1 MRIGGLARG
10 FSAMRHRN
18 YRIYWFGQI
27 GSLVGAWMQSV
38 AQPWLV
44 LELGGSPLQLGT
56 VLALMFAPSMFL
68 APLGGVLADRVDK
81 RRVLMIVNAVAM
93 LQAVLL
99 FGLAAS
105 GLVEIWHV
113 YLLALLAGLVN
124 AVEMPVRQAFAAE
137 LVPPDDLVNAIAL
150 NSTSFNLSRVIGPA
164 VAGVTIAVF
173 GVALNFGINAVSYL
187 SVLIGLWMLDGST
200 LRRAERP
207 DRFPSIRA
215 SLAEGVR
222 YAIALNSTSFNLS
235 RVIGPAVAGVTIAVF
250 GVALNFGINAVSY
263 LSVLIGL
270 WMLDGSTLR
279 RVERPDRFPSIRA
292 SLAEGVRYA
301 IATPTVLWPLVLLG
315 GMATFAMNFQTLLP
329 LFTRD
334 VLILD
339 SGGYGALFA
348 AMGAGSLIGS
358 LILAFATSQRPMLAL
373 ILGGGAVFLVLELAL
388 GFVRSPLLAF
398 PLVAGIGLA
407 SMLMVNTINV
417 TIQNSVPDV
426 LRGRVMSLYV
436 TVFAGTAPIGGLLA
450 GALAEAFGAAFAL
463 SLGALLAVAV
473 LALVAWQLRTVR
485 MPRGDI
491 SARAASEPPRAIVR
505 QAA

>member
-1 MRIGGLARG
+1 
-10 FSAMRHRN
+10 MRHRN
-18 YRIYWFGQI
+18 YRLYWFGQI

-44 LELGGSPLQLGT
+44 LELGGSPLELGA

-68 APLGGVLADRVDK
+68 APIGGVIADRVDK

-93 LQAVLL
+93 LQAGLL
-99 FGLAAS
+99 FGLAAT
-105 GLVEIWHV
+105 GVVEIWHIF
-113 YLLALLAGLVN
+113 LLALLAGFVN

-137 LVPPDDLVNAIAL
+137 LVPAEDLVNAIAL

-164 VAGVTIAVF
+164 IAGLTIAAF
-173 GVALNFGINAVSYL
+173 GVAINFGINAVSYL
-187 SVLIGLWMLDGST
+187 SVLVGLWMLDS
-200 LRRAERP
+200 RA
-207 DRFPSIRA
+207 I
-215 SLAEGVR
+215 
-222 YAIALNSTSFNLS
+222 
-235 RVIGPAVAGVTIAVF
+235 
-250 GVALNFGINAVSY
+250 
-263 LSVLIGL
+263 
-270 WMLDGSTLR
+270 R
-279 RVERPDRFPSIRA
+279 RVERPARFPSVRS
-292 SLAEGVRYA
+292 SLVEGVRYA

-334 VLILD
+334 DLGLD

-348 AMGAGSLIGS
+348 TMGAGSLVGS
-358 LILAFATSQRPMLAL
+358 LILAFITSQRPMMAL
-373 ILGGGAVFLVLELAL
+373 ILGGGAVFLVLELIL
-388 GFVRSPLLAF
+388 GLVRSPFAAF

-450 GALAEAFGAAFAL
+450 GALAQGFGAAFAL
-463 SLGALLAVAV
+463 SAGAILAVAV
-473 LALVAWQLRTVR
+473 LALVAWQLRSVR
-485 MPRGDI
+485 LPR
-491 SARAASEPPRAIVR
+491 SAAYPRDVAAPDEPPAVVSRAA
-505 QAA
+505 

>member
-1 MRIGGLARG
+1 
-10 FSAMRHRN
+10 MRHRN

-68 APLGGVLADRVDK
+68 APIGGVIADRVDK

-93 LQAVLL
+93 LQAALL

-113 YLLALLAGLVN
+113 YLLALLAGFVN
-124 AVEMPVRQAFAAE
+124 AVEMPVRQAFAAD
-137 LVPPDDLVNAIAL
+137 LVPADDLVNAIAL

-187 SVLIGLWMLDGST
+187 SVLIGLWMLDGAA
-200 LRRAERP
+200 LRRVRQP
-207 DRFPSIRA
+207 DRLPSIRA
-215 SLAEGVR
+215 SLV
-222 YAIALNSTSFNLS
+222 
-235 RVIGPAVAGVTIAVF
+235 
-250 GVALNFGINAVSY
+250 
-263 LSVLIGL
+263 
-270 WMLDGSTLR
+270 
-279 RVERPDRFPSIRA
+279 
-292 SLAEGVRYA
+292 EGVRYA

-315 GMATFAMNFQTLLP
+315 GMAIFAMNFQTLLP
-329 LFTRD
+329 LYTRD
-334 VLILD
+334 DLGLD

-348 AMGAGSLIGS
+348 ALGAGSLIGS
-358 LILAFATSQRPMLAL
+358 LILAFTTSQRPMLAL
-373 ILGGGAVFLVLELAL
+373 ILGGGAAFLALELAL
-388 GFVRSPLLAF
+388 GLVRSPLAAF

-436 TVFAGTAPIGGLLA
+436 TVFAGTAPIGGLIA
-450 GALAEAFGAAFAL
+450 GALAQGFGAAFAL
-463 SLGALLAVAV
+463 SVGAALAVAV
-473 LALVAWQLRTVR
+473 LAFVAWQLRSVE
-485 MPRGDI
+485 MPRSRVSGQVG
-491 SARAASEPPRAIVR
+491 SEPPRQLANR
-505 QAA
+505 AASRAGQQVVSMSNLSET

>member
-1 MRIGGLARG
+1 MRPRSGGLARG

-18 YRIYWFGQI
+18 YRLYWFGQI

-44 LELGGSPLQLGT
+44 LELGGSPLQLGA
-56 VLALMFAPSMFL
+56 VLAFMFAPSMVL
-68 APLGGVLADRVDK
+68 APIGGVLADRVDK

-93 LQAVLL
+93 LQAGLL
-99 FGLAAS
+99 FGLAVT

-113 YLLALLAGLVN
+113 YLLALLAGFVN

-137 LVPPDDLVNAIAL
+137 LVPADDLTNAIAL

-164 VAGVTIAVF
+164 IAGVTIAAF
-173 GVALNFGINAVSYL
+173 GVAINFGINAVSYL
-187 SVLIGLWMLDGST
+187 SVLVGLWMLDGSA
-200 LRRAERP
+200 LRRIERP

-222 YAIALNSTSFNLS
+222 YAT
-235 RVIGPAVAGVTIAVF
+235 
-250 GVALNFGINAVSY
+250 
-263 LSVLIGL
+263 
-270 WMLDGSTLR
+270 
-279 RVERPDRFPSIRA
+279 
-292 SLAEGVRYA
+292 
-301 IATPTVLWPLVLLG
+301 ATPTVLWPLVLLG
-315 GMATFAMNFQTLLP
+315 GTAMFAMNFQTLLP
-329 LFTRD
+329 LFTRNI
-334 VLILD
+334 LALD

-358 LILAFATSQRPMLAL
+358 LILAFTTSQRPMLTL
-373 ILGGGAVFLVLELAL
+373 IVGGGAAFLALELAL
-388 GFVRSPLLAF
+388 GFVRSPLVAF

-436 TVFAGTAPIGGLLA
+436 TVFAGTAPLGGLLA
-450 GALAEAFGAAFAL
+450 GALAEALGAAFAF
-463 SLGALLAVAV
+463 SIGAILAFTV
-473 LALVAWQLRTVR
+473 LALVAWQLRSVR
-485 MPRGDI
+485 MPRGGMATVDEPPQEP
-491 SARAASEPPRAIVR
+491 SAKVASRAAA
-505 QAA
+505 